1 MIGLDTVPASIQPA
15 AASRLIALDWGTSVL
30 RAYLLGAHG
39 EILEMRTQP
48 WGIMR
53 TPNRDFAQAFHAMT
67 HDWRQRV
74 PHLPAIAS
82 GMIGSAQ
89 GWREVP
95 YKTCP
100 AGLHDLVEGLQ
111 PLGEASVRL
120 HIVPGVTLS
129 GALPDVMRG
138 EETQVVGA
146 LDRVPDLRTDACLVL
161 PGTHSKWVIV
171 RHGRIETFTT
181 YMTGELFAVLR
192 DHSVLGRPAIAAGVQ
207 WDADNPGAISTA
219 FNRGV
224 VAAREHANIGL
235 PALMFSARTLMLTGQ
250 LCPLDSLIYLSGLLI
265 GEELRCALAGR
276 GLHDGRP
283 VTLIGDP
290 QLCACYAGALQ
301 LFDISNVCVIGDA
314 ATAGL
319 WRIAV
324 KAALIPEDGAST
336 LTEPTP

>member
-1 MIGLDTVPASIQPA
+1 MTEPEVVPDRPEPA
-15 AASRLIALDWGTSVL
+15 ARLIALDWGTSVL

-39 EILEMRTQP
+39 EILETRTQP
-48 WGIMR
+48 WGIMQ
-53 TPNRDFAQAFHAMT
+53 TPNGDFAEAFRAMT
-67 HDWRQRV
+67 RDWRQRT

-100 AGLHDLVEGLQ
+100 AGLNDLVEGLR
-111 PLGEASVRL
+111 PLVETGVHL
-120 HIVPGVTLS
+120 HIVPGIAVR

-138 EETQVVGA
+138 EETQVMGA
-146 LDRVPDLRTDACLVL
+146 LERVPRLRADACLVL
-161 PGTHSKWVIV
+161 PGTHSKWVV
-171 RHGRIETFTT
+171 ARHGRIETFTT

-192 DHSVLGRPAIAAGVQ
+192 HHSLLGRPAIAAGVE
-207 WDADNPGAISTA
+207 WDADSSNTLSIA

-224 VAAREHANIGL
+224 VAARDHAGVGL
-235 PALMFSARTLMLTGQ
+235 LALLFSARTLMLTGQ
-250 LCPLDSLIYLSGLLI
+250 LHPLDTLSYLSGLLI
-265 GEELRCALAGR
+265 GEELRGALAGR
-276 GLHDGRP
+276 GLRGGGP

-290 QLCACYAGALQ
+290 QLCTRYARAFQ
-301 LFDISNVCVIGDA
+301 LFDIPHVGVIEDA

-324 KAALIPEDGAST
+324 KAGLIFEDGAT
-336 LTEPTP
+336 A

>member
-1 MIGLDTVPASIQPA
+1 MTEPTTVPDRAEPS
-15 AASRLIALDWGTSVL
+15 SRLIALDWGTSAL

-39 EILEMRTQP
+39 EILETRTQP

-53 TPNRDFAQAFHAMT
+53 TPNGDFAQAFRAMT
-67 HDWRQRV
+67 SDWRQRA

-100 AGLHDLVEGLQ
+100 AGLNDLVEGLR
-111 PLGEASVRL
+111 PLVETGIHL
-120 HIVPGVTLS
+120 HIVPGIAVR

-138 EETQVVGA
+138 EETQVMGA
-146 LDRVPDLRTDACLVL
+146 LDRVPRLCADGCLVL

-192 DHSVLGRPAIAAGVQ
+192 DHSLLGRPAIAAGVES
-207 WDADNPGAISTA
+207 DADNSNTPSTD
-219 FNRGV
+219 FKRGV
-224 VAAREHANIGL
+224 VAARDHAGVGL
-235 PALMFSARTLMLTGQ
+235 LALLFSARTLMLTGQ
-250 LCPLDSLIYLSGLLI
+250 LHPLDTLSYLSGLLI
-265 GEELRCALAGR
+265 GEELRSALAAR
-276 GLHDGRP
+276 GLRSGGP
-283 VTLIGDP
+283 ITLIGDP
-290 QLCACYAGALQ
+290 QLCARYARAFQ
-301 LFDISNVCVIGDA
+301 LFGLPDVGMIEDA
-314 ATAGL
+314 VTAGL

-324 KAALIPEDGAST
+324 KAALILEDRAT
-336 LTEPTP
+336 A

>member
-1 MIGLDTVPASIQPA
+1 MIGLEAVPGSPEP
-15 AASRLIALDWGTSVL
+15 ASRLIALDWGTSVL

-39 EILEMRTQP
+39 EILETRRQP

-53 TPNRDFAQAFHAMT
+53 TPHGDFAEAFRAMT
-67 HDWRQRV
+67 NDWRQRT

-95 YKTCP
+95 YKSCP
-100 AGLHDLVEGLQ
+100 AGLNDLVEGLR
-111 PLGEASVRL
+111 PLVETGIHL
-120 HIVPGVTLS
+120 HIVPGIAVR

-138 EETQVVGA
+138 EETQVMGA
-146 LDRVPDLRTDACLVL
+146 LERVPGLRTDACLVL
-161 PGTHSKWVIV
+161 PGTHSKWVVV

-192 DHSVLGRPAIAAGVQ
+192 DHSVLGRPAIAAGVESE
-207 WDADNPGAISTA
+207 ADNSNALSSG
-219 FNRGV
+219 FDRGV
-224 VAAREHANIGL
+224 AAARDHADVGL
-235 PALMFSARTLMLTGQ
+235 LAVIFSARTLMLTGQ
-250 LCPLDSLIYLSGLLI
+250 LRPLDTLSYLSGLLV
-265 GEELRCALAGR
+265 GEELRSALAAYRLR
-276 GLHDGRP
+276 GGGP

-290 QLCACYAGALQ
+290 RLCASYARAFQ
-301 LFDISNVCVIGDA
+301 LFDIPNVGVVEDA

-324 KAALIPEDGAST
+324 KAALISEDGAT
-336 LTEPTP
+336 PRAEPTA

>member
-1 MIGLDTVPASIQPA
+1 MIALNAVPRRTQST
-15 AASRLIALDWGTSVL
+15 SRLIALDWGTSAL
-30 RAYLLGAHG
+30 RVHLLGAHG
-39 EILEMRTQP
+39 EMLETRTQP

-53 TPNRDFAQAFHAMT
+53 TPNGDFAQAFRMMT
-67 HDWRQRV
+67 HDWRQRA

-100 AGLHDLVEGLQ
+100 AGLNDLVDGLQ
-111 PLGEASVRL
+111 PLVETDIRL
-120 HIVPGVTLS
+120 HSVPGIAVR

-138 EETQVVGA
+138 EETQVIGA
-146 LDRVPDLRTDACLVL
+146 LECVPGLRPDACLVL

-171 RHGRIETFTT
+171 RDARIETFST

-192 DHSVLGRPAIAAGVQ
+192 DHSILGRPAIAAGVGS
-207 WDADNPGAISTA
+207 DAENANALSAGFD
-219 FNRGV
+219 RGV
-224 VAAREHANIGL
+224 VAARDHACVGL
-235 PALMFSARTLMLTGQ
+235 SALIFSARTLMLTGQ
-250 LCPLDSLIYLSGLLI
+250 LPPVDTLGYLSGLLI
-265 GEELRCALAGR
+265 GEELRSALARRDLRGR
-276 GLHDGRP
+276 GP

-290 QLCACYAGALQ
+290 RLCARYARAFE
-301 LFDISNVCVIGDA
+301 LFDIPNVVVIEDA

-324 KAALIPEDGAST
+324 RAALIFEDGAT
-336 LTEPTP
+336 ALTEPTA

>member
-1 MIGLDTVPASIQPA
+1 MMGPNAMP
-15 AASRLIALDWGTSVL
+15 SRPESSSTLIALDWGTSTL
-30 RAYLLGAHG
+30 RAHLLGAHG
-39 EILEMRTQP
+39 EILETRTQP

-53 TPNRDFAQAFHAMT
+53 TPNGDFAQAFRAVT
-67 HDWRQRV
+67 NDWQQRA

-100 AGLHDLVEGLQ
+100 ANLDDLVEGLE
-111 PLGEASVRL
+111 PLVETGIRL
-120 HIVPGVTLS
+120 HIVPGITVR

-138 EETQVVGA
+138 EETQVIGA
-146 LDRVPDLRTDACLVL
+146 LECVPGLRASACLVL

-171 RHGRIETFTT
+171 RAGRIETFTT

-192 DHSVLGRPAIAAGVQ
+192 DHSILGRPAIAAGV
-207 WDADNPGAISTA
+207 GANVENASTLGLD
-219 FNRGV
+219 RGV
-224 VAAREHANIGL
+224 VAARDHAQVGL
-235 PALMFSARTLMLTGQ
+235 SALIFSARTLMLTGQ
-250 LCPLDSLIYLSGLLI
+250 LPLVDILGYLSGLLI
-265 GEELRCALAGR
+265 GEELRCALAGHGLR
-276 GLHDGRP
+276 GGP

-290 QLCACYAGALQ
+290 QLCACYARAFE
-301 LFDISNVCVIGDA
+301 LFDVPNVGVIEDA

-324 KAALIPEDGAST
+324 RAALIIEDGAT
-336 LTEPTP
+336 ALAGPTT